1 MDPLKILIVDDEP
14 HILNTM
20 QLGLEA
26 KGYRVA
32 TAISGEEG
40 LEKYKSDRPDV
51 ILLDIRLAGMDGMA
65 VLKSIKEQD
74 ARTQVV
80 MMTAFGSIRSAVE
93 AMKLGAYDYIAK
105 PSSLDEV
112 TMILRN
118 AEERFKLFDENSE
131 LKAQLRSRYRFENI
145 VGTSAAMQKVYQL
158 MERVIETDSTVL
170 ISGET
175 GTGKEMIAQA
185 IHYNSKRA
193 GQLFQAI
200 HCAGLQENLLE
211 NELFGHEKGAFTGAD
226 ARKYG
231 LFEIADKGSVFLDEI
246 SEMSSVM
253 QAKLLRVLQEKEFLH
268 VGGIKPVRVDVRV
281 LAATNDNLEKL
292 VKDGKFRQDLYYR
305 INVVPLRLPPLRER
319 KEDIPLLASHFLTYY
334 TKKHGKKLDKISQE
348 ALAIFEQYDWPGN
361 VRELENAVEHGVNLA
376 MGQVL
381 GLNDLPGHLRGS
393 FEGQAEL
400 KLIDASKLY
409 KDACHEFER
418 LFIINALRETG
429 GNVTYAADKVGL
441 PRGSFQKIMRRHI
454 VKSENYRAG

>member
-26 KGYRVA
+26 KGYPVT

-40 LEKYKSDRPDV
+40 LDKYKNERPDV

-65 VLKSIKEQD
+65 VLKQIKEQD
-74 ARTQVV
+74 QRTQVV
-80 MMTAFGSIRSAVE
+80 MMTAYGSIRSAVE

-118 AEERFKLFDENSE
+118 VEERFKLFDENTE
-131 LKAQLRSRYRFENI
+131 LKAQLRTRYRFESI
-145 VGTSAAMQKVYQL
+145 VGVSAAMQRVYQL

-170 ISGET
+170 ITGET

-185 IHYNSKRA
+185 IHYNSKR
-193 GQLFQAI
+193 GSQLFQAI
-200 HCAGLQENLLE
+200 HCAGLQEHLLE

-226 ARKYG
+226 VRKYG

-246 SEMSSVM
+246 SEMTPVM
-253 QAKLLRVLQEKEFLH
+253 QAKLLRVLQEREFLH
-268 VGGIKPVRVDVRV
+268 VGGTKPVHVDVRV
-281 LAATNDNLEKL
+281 IAATNENVEKL
-292 VKDGKFRQDLYYR
+292 VKDGKFRQDLFYR
-305 INVVPLRLPPLRER
+305 INVVPIRLPSLRER
-319 KEDIPLLASHFLTYY
+319 KEDIPLLANHFLAYY
-334 TKKHGKKLDKISQE
+334 AKRHSKKVEKISQE
-348 ALAIFEQYDWPGN
+348 VLAVFEQFDWPGN
-361 VRELENAVEHGVNLA
+361 VRELENAVEHGVNMC
-376 MGQVL
+376 MGTVM
-381 GLNDLPGHLRGS
+381 GLPDLPGHLRGAL
-393 FEGQAEL
+393 EGREEL
-400 KLIDASKLY
+400 KLIDTNKLY

-429 GNVTYAADKVGL
+429 GNVTHAADKVGL
-441 PRGSFQKIMRRHI
+441 PRGSFQKIMRRHS
-454 VKSENYRAG
+454 VKSDGYRA